1 MSSAQVVVSSP
12 ESVESEWS
20 ALVERVGGSPF
31 LDSGWVLAWH
41 RAFGRGRL
49 VVVGVRRAGRLVAAL
64 PVLARAGG
72 LQSPANWHTP
82 EYGIA
87 AENDDAAA
95 ALLNAVFSR
104 ARRSVAL
111 RFVDDATTALVR
123 ATAEPIGFHVL
134 SRVLERS
141 PYVPI
146 HGSFE
151 EYERTLSSKLRSDLA
166 RRRRRLEDQGRVR
179 LDVMTEPTEQAL
191 AEFIRLEGSGWKSGN
206 AIDQDARARSFYTDL
221 VDWAGRRGL
230 LRISILRVGE
240 QAIAADLSIETGR
253 RHYLLKTGYDPDYRR
268 FAPGKLLR
276 RAMLE
281 RAFSASLDSY
291 EFLGTDEPWKL
302 EWTDLTRDRLAVQAF
317 APSLAGRI
325 EQAAYVRGRPLA
337 KAVVSRGRAWL
348 PGKQH

>member
-1 MSSAQVVVSSP
+1 MTSVEVAVSSP
-12 ESVESEWS
+12 ESVESDWS

-49 VVVGVRRAGRLVAAL
+49 VVVGVRRAGRLVAVL

-72 LQSPANWHTP
+72 LRSPTNWHTP

-95 ALLNAVFSR
+95 VLLSAIFPR

-111 RFVDDATTALVR
+111 RFLDDATAALVR

-146 HGSFE
+146 RGSFE

-166 RRRRRLEDQGRVR
+166 RRRRRLEDLGPVR

-206 AIDQDARARSFYTDL
+206 AIDQDARARSFYTD
-221 VDWAGRRGL
+221 VARWAAGQRL
-230 LRISILRVGE
+230 LRIGFLHAGE
-240 QAIAADLSIETGR
+240 QAIAADLSIETSR

-276 RAMLE
+276 HAMLE

-302 EWTDLTRDRLAVQAF
+302 EWTDLARDRLAVQAF
-317 APSLAGRI
+317 APSLAGRVQ
-325 EQAAYVRGRPLA
+325 QAAYARGRPLA
-337 KAVVSRGRAWL
+337 KALVSRGRTWL
-348 PGKQH
+348 SRR